1 MIWSAINAI
10 FGSRKPRRVRLK
22 MTGREGC
29 SERLETREVLSVAS
43 PVAAAIAKS
52 AVSSAAVAAQGLN
65 AQLSQKNSGA
75 ESNRQQVG
83 SKPAVPILSQVS
95 PATSRFAILNAA
107 KKASVE
113 KTAPSPATIRFA
125 ILNAAKKVSVEKT
138 ALSPTVGIV
147 KVNSSAGAS
156 VRGNALTAVSP
167 STLSGKTPNV
177 TPGVNAN
184 SRPSSLQAAV
194 NAMTRNGNQ
203 KTANGHI
210 ATVAQSTAK
219 LKATNRTG
227 LVSTLSKPS
236 GGFSSNSILKQTSQT
251 TAVKSAVAK
260 LKSTP
265 VSFGISTGPSRIT
278 QIGTSTAK
286 QGVSFRDRIG
296 SPPAGSQSVGSD
308 LSGHIAAYWESFN
321 RNYSKNP
328 DHASATGF

>member
-43 PVAAAIAKS
+43 PIAAAMAKS

-95 PATSRFAILNAA
+95 PATSRIAILTAA
-107 KKASVE
+107 KKVSVS
-113 KTAPSPATIRFA
+113 KTAPSPATSRIA
-125 ILNAAKKVSVEKT
+125 ILTAAKKVSVEKT
-138 ALSPTVGIV
+138 A
-147 KVNSSAGAS
+147 
-156 VRGNALTAVSP
+156 VSP
-167 STLSGKTPNV
+167 STLSGKRQNV

-184 SRPSSLQAAV
+184 SRPSSLQAAI
-194 NAMTRNGNQ
+194 NAMTRNGNK
-203 KTANGHI
+203 KTANGHT

-265 VSFGISTGPSRIT
+265 VSFGISTGPSRIS
-278 QIGTSTAK
+278 QIGNSTAK
-286 QGVSFRDRIG
+286 QGVSFTDRIG
-296 SPPAGSQSVGSD
+296 SPPAGRQSVASKS
-308 LSGHIAAYWESFN
+308 SGHLTAYWESFN
-321 RNYSKNP
+321 RDYSKNP